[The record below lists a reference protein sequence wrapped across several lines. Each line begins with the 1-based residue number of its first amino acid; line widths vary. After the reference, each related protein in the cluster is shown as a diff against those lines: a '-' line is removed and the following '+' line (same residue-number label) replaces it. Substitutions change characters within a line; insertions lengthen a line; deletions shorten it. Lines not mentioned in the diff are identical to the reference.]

1 MKKLGLKLS
10 DIRKNMESVFRD
22 LSAVT
27 GHEDIDITKEHH
39 QSSVIPTPKSEASNE
54 EVLVCWGGVAAASSA
69 DELTPNDF
77 DAGLLL
83 TGHAEPEVTG
93 AIILTMCD
101 RLLRLSVDAGAF
113 PDIRVPMSML
123 ASSLIPDVFDDDDDD
138 DDDDDRCGHA

>member
-1 MKKLGLKLS
+1 MKLS
-10 DIRKNMESVFRD
+10 DIRMKMESVFRD

-27 GHEDIDITKEHH
+27 GHADIDLTKEHH
-39 QSSVIPTPKSEASNE
+39 HSSVIPTPKDKATNE
-54 EVLVCWGGVAAASSA
+54 EVLVCWCGVSAASSA

-93 AIILTMCD
+93 AIILTLCD
-101 RLLRLSVDAGAF
+101 RLLKISIESGAF
-113 PDIRVPMSML
+113 PDIRVPLAML
-123 ASSLIPDVFDDDDDD
+123 ASNLIPDMSD

>member
-1 MKKLGLKLS
+1 MKKIGLKLS
-10 DIRKNMESVFRD
+10 DIRSVMEETYRHIGK
-22 LSAVT
+22 VT
-27 GHEDIDITKEHH
+27 GHDDVDLTKEQRH
-39 QSSVIPTPKSEASNE
+39 SSVIPTPKSEASNE
-54 EVLVCWGGVAAASSA
+54 EVLVCWSAVSAASSA

-101 RLLRLSVDAGAF
+101 RLLKLSVDAGAF
-113 PDIRVPMSML
+113 HDIRVPLTVL
-123 ASSLIPDVFDDDDDD
+123 ASRLIPDMF

>member
-22 LSAVT
+22 LSAAT
-27 GHEDIDITKEHH
+27 GHADVDLTKEQRH
-39 QSSVIPTPKSEASNE
+39 SSVIPTPKSEASNE

-77 DAGLLL
+77 YAGLLL

-101 RLLRLSVDAGAF
+101 RLLKLSVDAGAF
-113 PDIRVPMSML
+113 PDIRVPLAML
-123 ASSLIPDVFDDDDDD
+123 ASSLIPDMSDD

>member
-10 DIRKNMESVFRD
+10 DIRKKMESVFRD

-27 GHEDIDITKEHH
+27 GHADIDLTKEHH
-39 QSSVIPTPKSEASNE
+39 HSSVIPTPKSEASNE

-69 DELTPNDF
+69 DALTLNDF

-93 AIILTMCD
+93 AIILSMCD
-101 RLLRLSVDAGAF
+101 RLLKLSVDAGAF
-113 PDIRVPMSML
+113 PDVSVPLAML
-123 ASSLIPDVFDDDDDD
+123 ASILIPDMS
-138 DDDDDRCGHA
+138 DDDRCGHA

>member
-1 MKKLGLKLS
+1 MKKIGLKLS

-27 GHEDIDITKEHH
+27 GHADIDLTKEHH
-39 QSSVIPTPKSEASNE
+39 HSRAIPTPKSEASNE

-77 DAGLLL
+77 DSGLLL

-93 AIILTMCD
+93 AIILTMCG
-101 RLLRLSVDAGAF
+101 RLLKVGVEAGAF
-113 PDIRVPMSML
+113 PNVRVPLAML
-123 ASSLIPDVFDDDDDD
+123 ASSIIPDMS
-138 DDDDDRCGHA
+138 DDDRCGHA

>member
-10 DIRKNMESVFRD
+10 DISKKMESVFRD

-27 GHEDIDITKEHH
+27 GHADIDLTKEQRH
-39 QSSVIPTPKSEASNE
+39 SSVIPTLKSEASNE

-69 DELTPNDF
+69 DELTMDNF
-77 DAGLLL
+77 DSGLLL

-93 AIILTMCD
+93 AIILSMCD
-101 RLLRLSVDAGAF
+101 RLLKLSVDAGAF
-113 PDIRVPMSML
+113 PDIRVPLAML
-123 ASSLIPDVFDDDDDD
+123 ASSLIPDMSD

>member
-1 MKKLGLKLS
+1 MKKPELKLA
-10 DIRKNMESVFRD
+10 DIRELMEKTYRGI
-22 LSAVT
+22 AKVT
-27 GHEDIDITKEHH
+27 GHDDVDLTKEQRH
-39 QSSVIPTPKSEASNE
+39 SSVIPTPKSEASNE

-101 RLLRLSVDAGAF
+101 RLLKLGVEAGAF
-113 PDIRVPMSML
+113 PDIRVPLAML
-123 ASSLIPDVFDDDDDD
+123 ASSLITDMSD